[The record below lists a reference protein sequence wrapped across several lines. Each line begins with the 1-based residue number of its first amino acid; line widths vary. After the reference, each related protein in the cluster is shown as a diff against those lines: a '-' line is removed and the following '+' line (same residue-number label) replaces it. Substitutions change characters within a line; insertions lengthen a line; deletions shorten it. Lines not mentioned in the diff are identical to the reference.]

1 MCESSLTTQ
10 RIIFQRKIK
19 IMSSNITTYAD
30 YVSRGRQVK
39 VSGKVHQRK
48 VGAVVVVVDGSVL
61 RVGWS
66 LCNGKEGDRFN
77 PEIAM
82 SLAEGR
88 ARLQH
93 TNSLRFGKNQVPT
106 TLDMIRKGVPQSC
119 LSTMSN
125 LITKALNDHKTI
137 HSINVFNTKTEKQ
150 TSTPQLMW

>member
-1 MCESSLTTQ
+1 MS
-10 RIIFQRKIK
+10 KI
-19 IMSSNITTYAD
+19 ITTYAD
-30 YVSRGRQVK
+30 YVNRGRQVRINNK
-39 VSGKVHQRK
+39 TYQPK
-48 VGAVVVVVDGSVL
+48 VGAVVAVVDGTTL

-93 TNSLRFGKNQVPT
+93 NNSLRFGKNQAPS

-119 LSTMSN
+119 LSVMSR
-125 LITKALNDHKTI
+125 LINRAMADHKTLRQVTI
-137 HSINVFNTKTEKQ
+137 FNTKTERQ
-150 TSTPQLMW
+150 ESAPQLMW